1 MSSELEKKVLPPL
14 CLKGFLE
21 KRRQMMKFHWR
32 CYKFVLEDTILSY
45 YRVKSEED
53 EEGVPWGKID
63 MRFVQ
68 SVRATNHISYKFPF
82 EVVLHSG
89 KVIILSA
96 QTADQ
101 RADWLKFLWQS
112 MHLAVQEEQDFGTP
126 EPHQENDFYNARSSE
141 EEEEVYEKLNKKPHV
156 RPRLT
161 NNSYATSKPD
171 EAADV
176 PHYCRAQNLD
186 AGLELPQDTEPSTS
200 THSKHTYEIM
210 KPLSCHGVWNHTQT
224 SGTALHK
231 TVISST
237 VTPGQCDT
245 ATISEVQ
252 ETLSSL
258 YDVPR
263 KIITEGVTSHCS
275 QKASTETGES
285 TDEDEEYTY
294 SVPRSV
300 LAAPKAEVS
309 PSSHYLLEDADQ
321 FIDETF
327 NGITYN
333 RESQL
338 VSEEMMTKLKI
349 TG

>member
-171 EAADV
+171 EAA
-176 PHYCRAQNLD
+176 
-186 AGLELPQDTEPSTS
+186 
-200 THSKHTYEIM
+200 
-210 KPLSCHGVWNHTQT
+210 
-224 SGTALHK
+224 GTALHK

>member
-171 EAADV
+171 EAA
-176 PHYCRAQNLD
+176 
-186 AGLELPQDTEPSTS
+186 
-200 THSKHTYEIM
+200 
-210 KPLSCHGVWNHTQT
+210 
-224 SGTALHK
+224 
-231 TVISST
+231 
-237 VTPGQCDT
+237 
-245 ATISEVQ
+245 
-252 ETLSSL
+252 
-258 YDVPR
+258 
-263 KIITEGVTSHCS
+263 GVTSHCS